1 MQRFRATTKFLPL
14 LSGKK
19 ISPHY
24 SSGVVLA
31 KSPGL
36 GFSVSSSSW
45 FGFPKDPKDTNP
57 FLNQVMSVSTS
68 SCAVAKQGLMPE
80 SGVEQIELL
89 RARDDIHGGVVVD
102 MDDQPMDSDVFASL
116 LKASLSEWRQKE
128 KKGVWIKLPIEL
140 SNLVHPA
147 VKEGFTYHHAESDYI
162 MLKRWLPETV
172 DTLPANASH
181 RVGIGAFIMN
191 SKREVLVVQEING
204 RFKDTGIWKMPTG
217 AVNEGEDICAA
228 AVREVKEETGIET
241 EFVEILAFR
250 HSHKSFFRKSD
261 LFFVCMLKP
270 QSFDIQEQN
279 QEIAAA
285 QWMPFEDYAAQ
296 PFVKQNK
303 LFDYVADICLAK
315 TDKQYTGFT
324 PLATTTSSGKASYLY
339 FNNRDMGDD
348 LLTSDKQQ

>member
-1 MQRFRATTKFLPL
+1 MQRFRATSKFLPHL
-14 LSGKK
+14 LARK
-19 ISPHY
+19 ISPP
-24 SSGVVLA
+24 SSRLVLTEGA
-31 KSPGL
+31 RLGITVSPSWLGL
-36 GFSVSSSSW
+36 
-45 FGFPKDPKDTNP
+45 PKDPKDKNP

-68 SCAVAKQGLMPE
+68 SLSVATQGIMPE

-89 RARDDIHGGVVVD
+89 NADDDLHGGVVVD
-102 MDDQPMDSDVFASL
+102 MKDKPMDSELFTSL
-116 LKASLSEWRQKE
+116 LKASLSQWKQKE

-147 VKEGFTYHHAESDYI
+147 VKEGFCYHHAESDYI

-191 SKREVLVVQEING
+191 NKREVLVVQEIHG
-204 RFKDTGIWKMPTG
+204 RFKDAGVWKLPTG

-250 HSHKSFFRKSD
+250 QSHKSFFQKSD

-270 QSFDIQEQN
+270 QTFDIQEQN

-285 QWMPFEDYAAQ
+285 QWMPVEDYAAQ

-303 LFDYVADICLAK
+303 LFDYVAEICLAK
-315 TDKQYTGFT
+315 TDKHYTGFT
-324 PLATTTSSGKASYLY
+324 PLATTTSSGKPSYLY
-339 FNNRDMGDD
+339 FNHWDMSD
-348 LLTSDKQQ
+348 LLASDKQQ